1 MRSHRL
7 KITYTALSVA
17 TVMLFYLIPYLTLS
31 KVRNLELVM
40 FWSLVTLVWLVV
52 TNSLLMR
59 DLL

>member
-1 MRSHRL
+1 MKSRRL
-7 KITYTALSVA
+7 KTPYTVLSVA
-17 TVMLFYLIPYLTLS
+17 IVILFYLMPYLALS
-31 KVRNLELVM
+31 KVRNLELVV